1 MAFDSCGNFIASIV
15 KNTVASE
22 LCTYLKTVGDR
33 KVNSTLMQSVDCRD
47 LTCDQSLLS
56 HDASFASIANCAV
69 LDVATGTNVEMS
81 KFSSLCGN
89 VRASLT
95 PTTFT
100 PSSSHSAAATTSS
113 TPSYVAPG
121 ATASPAA
128 TTIYNTS
135 SSSTVTIVIV
145 VAAAVVMILLGAMF
159 WQRCRQTTTIPS
171 KQLDPQAFV
180 MLDEPPPST
189 VDSNGTKQP
198 SSPAVSTSL
207 TLLAD
212 LRNVDMGAL
221 ALFRVRRSD
230 VTLIQSYH
238 HRGAQYHIRRAE
250 YLGQAVALTSCRDS
264 HHIPSF
270 VAEMKLLSTYDQ
282 NRVWWGTYTS
292 DLTLVTEFMIGGTLR
307 EALARSSSTLFFSHT
322 FQLSWQQKLTIA
334 RHIVD
339 GLVYLHSLDTKVL
352 HRDLTSHH
360 VLLTVSSPSCSQSH
374 QPSSVVAKLHGFHR
388 SRPVQ
393 CDDLTLTAG
402 VGTLVYAAPEVLQG
416 GYYDDRADM
425 FSLGVVLSELD
436 TEEMP
441 YYENLQMSCGGK
453 PPLSNAAL
461 SVGIMTGSLEPTF
474 SRDCPAWY
482 VALARDC
489 LQLDPHLRPSASKVA
504 YRMRVQK

>member
-1 MAFDSCGNFIASIV
+1 
-15 KNTVASE
+15 
-22 LCTYLKTVGDR
+22 
-33 KVNSTLMQSVDCRD
+33 
-47 LTCDQSLLS
+47 
-56 HDASFASIANCAV
+56 
-69 LDVATGTNVEMS
+69 
-81 KFSSLCGN
+81 
-89 VRASLT
+89 
-95 PTTFT
+95 
-100 PSSSHSAAATTSS
+100 
-113 TPSYVAPG
+113 
-121 ATASPAA
+121 
-128 TTIYNTS
+128 
-135 SSSTVTIVIV
+135 
-145 VAAAVVMILLGAMF
+145 
-159 WQRCRQTTTIPS
+159 
-171 KQLDPQAFV
+171 
-180 MLDEPPPST
+180 
-189 VDSNGTKQP
+189 
-198 SSPAVSTSL
+198 
-207 TLLAD
+207 
-212 LRNVDMGAL
+212 MGAL

-360 VLLTVSSPSCSQSH
+360 VLLTVSSPSS
-374 QPSSVVAKLHGFHR
+374 
-388 SRPVQ
+388 
-393 CDDLTLTAG
+393 
-402 VGTLVYAAPEVLQG
+402 PEVLQG

-461 SVGIMTGSLEPTF
+461 SVGIMTGPLEPTF

-489 LQLDPHLRPSASKVA
+489 LQLDPRLRPSASKVA